1 MNEVDKLY
9 KNAKLD
15 NLWIERYER
24 CNFGRYEEVERF
36 YDSYN
41 EMIKTMMS
49 LNDWSRQTAIEV
61 AKKDCTKGH
70 PEFTPDKQMKLL
82 LFALNKTHT
91 LNMSIVDGSHI
102 TMNTL
107 VEGIAMNVN
116 SLWDYF
122 SDEEKDKV
130 REILRCAE

>member
-9 KNAKLD
+9 KNAKSD

-24 CNFGRYEEVERF
+24 CNFGHYEEVERF
-36 YDSYN
+36 YNSYN

-70 PEFTPDKQMKLL
+70 AEFTPDKQMKLL
-82 LFALNKTHT
+82 LFALNKTHK
-91 LNMSIVDGSHI
+91 LNMSIVDGSYI
-102 TMNTL
+102 TMDTL
-107 VEGIAMNVN
+107 VEGIAKNVN
-116 SLWDYF
+116 SLWDLLTE
-122 SDEEKDKV
+122 EEKNKV
-130 REILRCAE
+130 REILKCAE